1 VPFENVISGFHATRS
16 QTKLGRCYDLKNNFA
31 KKLAK
36 KVGVFK
42 IKAITLHMPWRH
54 SISRL

>member
-1 VPFENVISGFHATRS
+1 MSFQDFMPHGAKPNWADVMI
-16 QTKLGRCYDLKNNFA
+16 LKIFFP